1 MKPVKIKIQMHNQI
15 NPAKRNKSFMIKISM
30 KLIIIMTSCSKLKM
44 KQSKTEIKNLSRF
57 QEIILMVNQL
67 WRKREDQI
75 LMMMIIKKSNRKKSK
90 KNLIFNK
97 FKKSMIISKILIIIF
112 IMLNGDF
119 NISKYNKNINLII
132 N

>member
-1 MKPVKIKIQMHNQI
+1 MKIFKMIIYRMKPVKIKIQMHNQI

-119 NISKYNKNINLII
+119 
-132 N
+132 

>member
-1 MKPVKIKIQMHNQI
+1 MIIYRMKPVKIKIQMHNQI

-97 FKKSMIISKILIIIF
+97 FKKSMIILKILIIIF

-119 NISKYNKNINLII
+119 YISK
-132 N
+132 

>member
-1 MKPVKIKIQMHNQI
+1 MIIYRMKPVKIKIQMHNQI

-30 KLIIIMTSCSKLKM
+30 KLIIIMTSCSKLIM
-44 KQSKTEIKNLSRF
+44 KQSKTEIKNLSRY

-75 LMMMIIKKSNRKKSK
+75 LMMIIIKKSNRKKSK

-97 FKKSMIISKILIIIF
+97 FKKSMIILKILIIIF

-119 NISKYNKNINLII
+119 NIS
-132 N
+132 

>member
-1 MKPVKIKIQMHNQI
+1 MIIYRMKPVKIKIQMHNQI

-119 NISKYNKNINLII
+119 
-132 N
+132 

>member
-30 KLIIIMTSCSKLKM
+30 KLIIIMTSCSKLIM

-97 FKKSMIISKILIIIF
+97 FKKIMIISKILIIIF

>member
-1 MKPVKIKIQMHNQI
+1 MPEKIKIQMHKKI

-67 WRKREDQI
+67 WRTREDQI
-75 LMMMIIKKSNRKKSK
+75 LMKMIIKKSNRKKSK

>member
-1 MKPVKIKIQMHNQI
+1 
-15 NPAKRNKSFMIKISM
+15 
-30 KLIIIMTSCSKLKM
+30 M

-97 FKKSMIISKILIIIF
+97 FKKIMIISKILIIIF